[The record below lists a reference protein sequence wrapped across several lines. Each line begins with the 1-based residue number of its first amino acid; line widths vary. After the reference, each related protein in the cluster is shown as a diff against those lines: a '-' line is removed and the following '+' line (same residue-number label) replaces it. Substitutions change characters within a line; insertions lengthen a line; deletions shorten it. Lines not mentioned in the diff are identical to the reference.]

1 MRSPTVPGAAD
12 APGKT
17 PVAAVTATAPSVLLT
32 SVTKWT
38 IAVAWILGSFRMDF
52 LITSTSLRVL
62 RLSTAQEAGAKCAA
76 LQISDA
82 IPYVLLLAAPGT
94 AFAPLGSGNMTR
106 TASSGSHPAAFASVF
121 LPMADVALVGA

>member
-1 MRSPTVPGAAD
+1 M
-12 APGKT
+12 
-17 PVAAVTATAPSVLLT
+17 TATAPSVLLT
-32 SVTKWT
+32 RVTNWT
-38 IAVAWILGSFRMDF
+38 IAVAWILGSFRMDS
-52 LITSTSLRVL
+52 LITSTSLLVL

-82 IPYVLLLAAPGT
+82 IPYVLLLAAP
-94 AFAPLGSGNMTR
+94 ARPSPPGSGNMTR